1 LNRLQ
6 KIFARYSLVLGLLV
20 VLSRFMIACS
30 DTTPTVAPILA
41 VSGGTASTTAPAT
54 GSASSP
60 TLAPRPGYNPG
71 ETKRLGAGL
80 VQSWIKIDEY
90 NKPTAIGLTFSES
103 ALLDLPVT
111 ANNQLPLSLPAEA
124 STTAFNHISIDWN
137 PQGHEPAG
145 VYDKPHFDIHFYLI
159 SPQDRQSI
167 SPSGDV
173 AALSKLPSTDAVPQ
187 GYIMP
192 PGPPNIV
199 PGQGIHWSDSTAPEF
214 RGQPFTQTF
223 IYGFA
228 NAKLDFFEPMITKTY
243 LETKPDFNTDLKL
256 PGSYPKSGVSY
267 PTKMSIKYDAAT
279 KEYMIALE
287 GLTMR

>member
-1 LNRLQ
+1 MTSLQ
-6 KIFARYSLVLGLLV
+6 KKFSSYSLVLGLLV
-20 VLSRFMIACS
+20 LLSGLMMACD
-30 DTTPTVAPILA
+30 DTTPTVATIPTTGA
-41 VSGGTASTTAPAT
+41 AMPSTAANTT
-54 GSASSP
+54 SAASP
-60 TLAPRPGYNPG
+60 TLAPRPGYSLG

-80 VQSWIKIDEY
+80 VQSWIKMDEN

-111 ANNQLPLSLPAEA
+111 DNNQLPLSLPAEA

-159 SPQDRQSI
+159 SPQDRQTI
-167 SPSGDV
+167 SPNGDV
-173 AALSKLPSTDAVPQ
+173 AALSKLPSADAVPQ

-192 PGPPNIV
+192 PGPPHIV
-199 PGQGIHWSDSTAPEF
+199 PGQGIHWSDSTSPEF

-243 LETKPDFNTDLKL
+243 LETKPDFNSDLKL
-256 PGSYPKSGVSY
+256 PGAYPKSGVSY
-267 PTKMSIKYDAAT
+267 PTKMSIKYDAAN

-287 GLTMR
+287 GLTIR